1 MSEEVFVVYIGKGVV
16 DAGARRCY
24 RIRMNET

>member
-1 MSEEVFVVYIGKGVV
+1 MREEGFLVYIGKGVV

-24 RIRMNET
+24 WIRMNET